1 MHRQDGHRTPPE
13 FVGDDRRAR
22 RLAAQALAHAL
33 GSPLLRVDVS
43 QVASRWLG
51 ETEARSTRGGG

>member
-1 MHRQDGHRTPPE
+1 
-13 FVGDDRRAR
+13 VGDDRRAR

-43 QVASRWLG
+43 QVASTWLG